1 MRLSRDQKI
10 RHAEEVCRHAK
21 YLAVE
26 LEGAVIE
33 LNSLHEQFG
42 LEKAEDTIASMDWMK
57 DQINSFKEHTNQWAP
72 CSMTTSSM
80 IEKGY
85 NKFVGDAVKMSKT
98 EIFTRIGLGIIV
110 TFLLGWMVWGVVSAP
125 SYMWN

>member
-1 MRLSRDQKI
+1 
-10 RHAEEVCRHAK
+10 
-21 YLAVE
+21 
-26 LEGAVIE
+26 
-33 LNSLHEQFG
+33 
-42 LEKAEDTIASMDWMK
+42 
-57 DQINSFKEHTNQWAP
+57 
-72 CSMTTSSM
+72 M

-85 NKFVGDAVKMSKT
+85 NKFVGDGAKMSKT